1 MRPTKAKLAFDT
13 RLTELLIKLDY
24 VVLRFA
30 YGLNN

>member
-13 RLTELLIKLDY
+13 RLTELLISKLDY

-30 YGLNN
+30 